1 MKVLPVFKLKFAL
14 AALISTLLLVNVF
27 KVSAQGPVNY
37 ITSPTHIGGYHI
49 KCNGANTGVLEVTPA
64 FGTAPYTIL
73 WNTGETAS
81 KLVNKPAGIYT
92 VIVTDIN
99 NVSITDTFELRQP
112 YALNHQITLR
122 DYSGF
127 NVSKFGASN
136 GSIQL
141 NPSGGTPPYLYAWSN
156 GDDFANP
163 RNLNAGNYSFIITDA
178 NQCTH
183 IGNVT
188 LTEPSNLQVNF
199 TNLVNP
205 TCNKNYDGKATIEI
219 TGGLGDY
226 SVVWDNGSFV

>member
-27 KVSAQGPVNY
+27 KVSAQGSVNY

-112 YALNHQITLR
+112 YALNHQITLS

-163 RNLNAGNYSFIITDA
+163 RNLTAGNYSFIITDA